1 MFPAELVSTSEEIAW
16 NGSYWAVLFEG
27 GAMPYR
33 QRWDAIED
41 QLLVLDVPSIVRM
54 REGNLAT
61 KRGKN
66 RTNDDEHAKNHD
78 RICRGKEK

>member
-1 MFPAELVSTSEEIAW
+1 
-16 NGSYWAVLFEG
+16 
-27 GAMPYR
+27 MPYR